1 MGFIPIFYLLYSF
14 TVMLLR
20 FQQGEGDES
29 CVPPP
34 LLSHQESEKL
44 WLKKKKKDS
53 QQVPETQQ
61 LKQKLNL
68 QILAT
73 IFKEM

>member
-1 MGFIPIFYLLYSF
+1 MKA
-14 TVMLLR
+14 R
-20 FQQGEGDES
+20 A
-29 CVPPP
+29 PPP

-44 WLKKKKKDS
+44 WKKKKKR

-68 QILAT
+68 RILVT